1 MLHLHHHFS
10 SPIEIESIHVL
21 RWREVDFVCARSTDG
36 AVGIASTNRR
46 PYLWPILKELI
57 APYSIGRDA
66 RDLEALLDGVYTHRS
81 NYKMAGLAFWNCVSH
96 VEFSLLDMLG
106 KLADKPVCALLGPV
120 LRTEIPIYLSS
131 SRRDTTPEEEVAWLA
146 ERLAETHAGAVKLK
160 VGGRMS
166 KNADAAPGRTERLVP
181 LAREAFG
188 DEIAIYVDAN
198 GSYDA
203 EHAIEVGRML
213 EAHGVGFFEEPC
225 PWEEY
230 EETKRVADALDMTVA
245 GGEQDSSLPRI
256 AWMIQNGVVDLVQPD
271 LAYNGGFTRC
281 LRVAKMAQAA
291 DLQVTPHCPKADP
304 NTAYMLHFAA
314 VVPNLGPH
322 QEYRGMRREG
332 GGEWWL
338 SPSFD
343 ARDGTVPVPDGP
355 GLGVEYDP
363 AIWRE
368 AENV

>member
-1 MLHLHHHFS
+1 LYDHFS
-10 SPIEIESIHVL
+10 SPVEIESIEVL
-21 RWREVDFVCARSTDG
+21 RWRGVDFVQSRSTKG

-46 PYLWPILKELI
+46 PYLWPVLKQLL
-57 APYSIGRDA
+57 APYFVGRDA
-66 RDLEALLDGVYTHRS
+66 RDLEALVDGVYTHRS

-106 KLADKPVCALLGPV
+106 KMAGKPVCELLGPV
-120 LRTEIPIYLSS
+120 LRKEIAVYMSS
-131 SRRDTTPEEEVAWLA
+131 SRRDTTPEEEVAWLGQ
-146 ERLAETHAGAVKLK
+146 RLAETGANAVKLK

-188 DEIAIYVDAN
+188 DDVAIYVDAN

-203 EHAIEVGRML
+203 AHAIEVGRML

-245 GGEQDSSLPRI
+245 GGEQDSSLPRFK
-256 AWMIQNGVVDLVQPD
+256 WMIDNGVVDLVQPD
-271 LAYNGGFTRC
+271 LAYNGGFIRC
-281 LRVAKMAQAA
+281 LRVANMAQAGGMR
-291 DLQVTPHCPKADP
+291 VTPHCPKADP

-322 QEYRGMRREG
+322 QEYRGMPREG
-332 GGEWWL
+332 GGQWWL
-338 SPSFD
+338 APSFD
-343 ARDGTVPVPDGP
+343 AREGTVPVPDGP

-363 AIWRE
+363 ALWRE
-368 AENV
+368 AEEI